1 MKLAL
6 SRVHFP
12 VHTLG
17 PGARVAI
24 WFQGCSIRCCTG
36 CISVDTWEPRP
47 PDTSVEDLL
56 VVLRPWLARADGVT
70 ITGGE
75 PFDQPESLRS
85 LLRAIRAEHTGDI
98 LVYSGRS
105 LEALEPLLASYA
117 PSIDAVMADPFDRTA
132 PQTLALRGSDNQRL
146 AVLTPLGRERLLR
159 FERCAADPAGE
170 LDIMFDDASGEV
182 WLAGIPRRGDMRRLA
197 ALMEAQGHEAEVT
210 EGGPTQ

>member
-12 VHTLG
+12 VRTLG
-17 PGARVAI
+17 PGARVALWI
-24 WFQGCSIRCCTG
+24 QGCSIRCAG
-36 CISVDTWEPRP
+36 CVSVDTWEPRA
-47 PDTSVEDLL
+47 PDISVDDLL
-56 VVLRPWLARADGVT
+56 VALRPWLARADGVT

-75 PFDQPESLRS
+75 PFDQPEGLRS
-85 LLRAIRAEHTGDI
+85 LLRAIRAEHAGDI
-98 LVYSGRS
+98 LVYSGRA

-117 PSIDAVMADPFDRTA
+117 PCIDAVMADPFDPTA

-146 AVLTPLGRERLLR
+146 AVITPLGRERLLR
-159 FERCAADPAGE
+159 YERCAADPAGV

-197 ALMEAQGHEAEVT
+197 TLMKMQGHEAEVT
-210 EGGPTQ
+210 EGGPTR